1 MDYESYGEKIKD
13 ELKNAA
19 FDCAEDKLKRR
30 SEPVAKSSAKEL
42 VKFSDVTIERG
53 YKVSYDIAEVSLPPK
68 ISREVENHLRHSTKL
83 LKSKNRETIE
93 LETVAL
99 VNSSI
104 SAIMSV
110 AKDEQSFDE
119 ASRALAEQGKTA
131 IKNVVI
137 ENAKD
142 VAAQEVK
149 KIGEDV
155 AKQAFKKT
163 GLQIFKGGANHPAV
177 KAIVFADM
185 IKGQVLDWIDGKI
198 SDEQFIK
205 EVSKKGT
212 LLALETVGAFAG
224 AEIFGA
230 TLGQTLIP
238 IPVVGAMVG
247 STVTAIVCNS
257 LVAVMDASYDK
268 IKELWDASKTQA
280 VADRRKVISKIKTE
294 ALVEMERQRDV
305 MKKYFADE
313 KFQWDKNVQEGFE
326 LITSGT
332 YSNNAEVIAR
342 GLDKILKNFGG
353 QVAFMSCREFDNFF
367 MDNNSVLKL

>member
-1 MDYESYGEKIKD
+1 MDYEGYGEKIKD
-13 ELKNAA
+13 DLKNAA
-19 FDCAEDKLKRR
+19 FDCAEDELKRR
-30 SEPVAKSSAKEL
+30 SKPVAKSAAKEL

-83 LKSKNRETIE
+83 LKSNNRETIE
-93 LETVAL
+93 LEMVAL

-104 SAIMSV
+104 SAVMSV

-142 VAAQEVK
+142 VAAQEAK

-155 AKQAFKKT
+155 AKQALKKT
-163 GLQIFKGGANHPAV
+163 GLKIFKGGANHPAM
-177 KAIVFADM
+177 KAMIFADM

-198 SDEQFIK
+198 NDEQFIK

-224 AEIFGA
+224 
-230 TLGQTLIP
+230 QSLIP

-268 IKELWDASKTQA
+268 IKELWDASKTQSA
-280 VADRRKVISKIKTE
+280 ADRRKVISKIKTE
-294 ALVEMERQRDV
+294 ALAEMERQRGV

-313 KFQWDKNVQEGFE
+313 KFQWDKNIQEGFE

-332 YSNNAEVIAR
+332 YSNDVEIIAQ
-342 GLDKILKNFGG
+342 GLDKILKNFSSR
-353 QVAFMSCREFDNFF
+353 VAFSNREEFRRDFRRKKIFVN
-367 MDNNSVLKL
+367 L

>member
-1 MDYESYGEKIKD
+1 MDYESYGEEIKD

-19 FDCAEDKLKRR
+19 FDCAEDELKRR
-30 SEPVAKSSAKEL
+30 SEPVAKSAAKEL
-42 VKFSDVTIERG
+42 VKFSDAALERG

-137 ENAKD
+137 ENAKN
-142 VAAQEVK
+142 VAAQEAK

-163 GLQIFKGGANHPAV
+163 GLQIFKGGANHPAM

-205 EVSKKGT
+205 ES
-212 LLALETVGAFAG
+212 A
-224 AEIFGA
+224 
-230 TLGQTLIP
+230 
-238 IPVVGAMVG
+238 
-247 STVTAIVCNS
+247 
-257 LVAVMDASYDK
+257 
-268 IKELWDASKTQA
+268 
-280 VADRRKVISKIKTE
+280 AD
-294 ALVEMERQRDV
+294 
-305 MKKYFADE
+305 
-313 KFQWDKNVQEGFE
+313 
-326 LITSGT
+326 
-332 YSNNAEVIAR
+332 
-342 GLDKILKNFGG
+342 
-353 QVAFMSCREFDNFF
+353 
-367 MDNNSVLKL
+367 